1 MMMDNNF
8 EKAFGEYLDSAEYDT
23 IANWIV
29 CRYPQ
34 CFFGGMDCRRREF
47 AGFRTYLWGIWRK
60 ERTLKLNENL
70 QNFVLTNEVA
80 WPIIAT
86 NKNLWSRRVTGQF
99 SLIASRGGCKR
110 GNGRSGEWTREGGRT
125 RRACASSSRRETG
138 PVIHPGLHHVCRNRA
153 DAAKHQWRVVPQSWF
168 SVLSQEFFLG
178 WDFLFLPEGADTMRE
193 KYLPGRRW
201 CPLPEKWTPVT

>member
-60 ERTLKLNENL
+60 EWTLKLNENL

-86 NKNLWSRRVTGQF
+86 NKKPVIEKSNRSVFVDSEPRRVQ
-99 SLIASRGGCKR
+99 AR
-110 GNGRSGEWTREGGRT
+110 
-125 RRACASSSRRETG
+125 
-138 PVIHPGLHHVCRNRA
+138 
-153 DAAKHQWRVVPQSWF
+153 
-168 SVLSQEFFLG
+168 
-178 WDFLFLPEGADTMRE
+178 
-193 KYLPGRRW
+193 
-201 CPLPEKWTPVT
+201 